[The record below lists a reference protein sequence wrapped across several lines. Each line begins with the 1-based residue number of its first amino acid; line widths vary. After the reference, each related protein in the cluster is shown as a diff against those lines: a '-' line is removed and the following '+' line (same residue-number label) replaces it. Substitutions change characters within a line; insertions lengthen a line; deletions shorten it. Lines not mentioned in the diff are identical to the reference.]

1 MLWATHDSDC
11 CLVQCGTLQEER
23 AYMEARE
30 FVRMCFVRSWCLRYC
45 ASSPNAYDDER
56 HIDDDVTSPCVVDV
70 VQVLG
75 CGSEDSSNP
84 PQTHA
89 TRSTI
94 DFQLRRFFA
103 FSHHEWFVA
112 HFRILWSEIDLLL
125 SMYCEHG
132 VRAYSSS
139 VYTCIHVS
147 RLNCWHLAPV
157 LL

>member
-1 MLWATHDSDC
+1 MLWAARRWLLPRLMRHASRIEHTGKPESLFACVSFVPDVWDIVLPLQTHMTMKDII
-11 CLVQCGTLQEER
+11 G
-23 AYMEARE
+23 
-30 FVRMCFVRSWCLRYC
+30 
-45 ASSPNAYDDER
+45 
-56 HIDDDVTSPCVVDV
+56 DDVTSPCVVDV